1 MLHNFSDNGKRVIV
15 LAKEIADDFKHNYIG
30 TEHLL
35 AALSASNT
43 RAGVVLRYFNLNIT
57 EIHAA
62 ITDKIGTGSAEDSSY
77 IPFTLNMKEALSIA
91 TQEFQELQDE
101 WIEDTHLLMGLL
113 GMEKGIGREII
124 LSKVENVSIIRET
137 LLKDMTISRAVNSR
151 AVPTLDVPDELEKLI
166 GNFISEGAGDEATE
180 FQRGQAHAAQQIL
193 KLLMPK
199 ETAE

>member
-1 MLHNFSDNGKRVIV
+1 MMHNFSDSAKRVVV
-15 LAKEIADDFKHNYIG
+15 LAKEVADDFKHTHIG

-35 AALSASNT
+35 AALAASGT

-62 ITDKIGTGSAEDSSY
+62 ITDKIGTGTALDSHY
-77 IPFTLNMKEALSIA
+77 IPFTPNMKEALTIA
-91 TQEFQELQDE
+91 VQEFEELQDE
-101 WIEDTHLLMGLL
+101 WVEDSHLLLGLL
-113 GMEKGIGREII
+113 GMEKGVGLEII

-151 AVPTLDVPDELEKLI
+151 AVPTLDVPDELEKVI

-180 FQRGQAHAAQQIL
+180 FQRGQADAAQQIL